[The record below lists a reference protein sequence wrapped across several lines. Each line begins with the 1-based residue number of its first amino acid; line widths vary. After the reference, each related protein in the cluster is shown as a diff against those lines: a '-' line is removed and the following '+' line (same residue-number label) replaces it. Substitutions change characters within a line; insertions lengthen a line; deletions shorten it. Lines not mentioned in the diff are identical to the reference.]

1 MRRHILAAAGALAL
15 SAILPFTASAQA
27 VRGVTDTEIVIGT
40 YTDLSGVT
48 VAWGVNNSNAIRMAF
63 EEINAKGG
71 IHGRKIRYILE
82 DNQYQVPRSIQAANK
97 LINRDNVFLLIANGG
112 TPMNNAVMP
121 DQLSKGVPNMFPLTS
136 ARSMYEPYHRLKF
149 GLASSYYDQMRSAVK
164 LLAERGRKKICAMY
178 QDTDFGR
185 DVMDGARDQLKAMNM
200 SLAAE
205 TAHKPT
211 DADFS
216 ASVAKLKDAGCDAIL
231 LGTIVRDTNQ
241 IVAAVRKT
249 GWDVPIMAQVA
260 AYDSAVA
267 EVPGGVTEGI
277 ECMTSVLFVGKD
289 DPRPA
294 GLPEE
299 LPRQV
304 RPRTQLRRPDRLF
317 RRPGADP
324 GPAERRPQSHAGQLH
339 RRHGEHQEL
348 RRHLRLAVDELRPQH
363 PPGLQQELR
372 GGGEERQVGA
382 VAQGADR
389 LLIPGPSG
397 TGRPRGNAGSFCFM
411 TITCHLHNASSSGI
425 IISISIIIIHTHS
438 DDSTPSSC
446 RHFISILKQHGAT
459 PRLRSLPRHRDTHAT
474 MRASPP

>member
-48 VAWGVNNSNAIRMAF
+48 VSWGVNNSNAIRLAF
-63 EEINAKGG
+63 DEINAKGG

-121 DQLSKGVPNMFPLTS
+121 DQLAKGVPNMFPLTS

-267 EVPGGVTEGI
+267 EVPGGVTEGM

-294 GLPEE
+294 VQTFLKSYREKFGRDPNFAAQIGYSAA
-299 LPRQV
+299 QV
-304 RPRTQLRRPDRLF
+304 LIQ
-317 RRPGADP
+317 
-324 GPAERRPQSHAGQLH
+324 
-339 RRHGEHQEL
+339 
-348 RRHLRLAVDELRPQH
+348 
-363 PPGLQQELR
+363 GLQ
-372 GGGEERQVGA
+372 
-382 VAQGADR
+382 
-389 LLIPGPSG
+389 
-397 TGRPRGNAGSFCFM
+397 NAGRNLTLDSFIAGM
-411 TITCHLHNASSSGI
+411 E
-425 IISISIIIIHTHS
+425 SIKNF
-438 DDSTPSSC
+438 DDIFGSPSMSYGPNI
-446 RHFISILKQHGAT
+446 RQGSNKSYVAVVKNGKWEQSLKEPIGY
-459 PRLRSLPRHRDTHAT
+459 
-474 MRASPP
+474 